1 MLRRLEGCAG
11 HGYDGV
17 RDGDVRDVNI
27 GDDGGSDE
35 DGVDD
40 SDVSGSGL
48 GAARSGPGVGIEHVD
63 FGALTGV
70 RRTDADPAVDNRQ
83 RSEARVRPRI
93 LFKPL
98 HAVAVILLLSCA
110 LCASL
115 TMLVHQAANYQR
127 AQSGAAQTSKTK
139 VAGSSA
145 AARQGSGTPD
155 ASASGQG
162 EQDAATPGR
171 SEGSTPPQ
179 QNGSQSGVSSS
190 SPTTSLINLNAASAD
205 ELDTLPGIGP
215 VMARRIIDYRSSHG
229 RFTSV
234 DQLLDVTGIGAKTL
248 DKIRDKVG
256 VS

>member
-1 MLRRLEGCAG
+1 
-11 HGYDGV
+11 
-17 RDGDVRDVNI
+17 
-27 GDDGGSDE
+27 
-35 DGVDD
+35 
-40 SDVSGSGL
+40 
-48 GAARSGPGVGIEHVD
+48 
-63 FGALTGV
+63 
-70 RRTDADPAVDNRQ
+70 
-83 RSEARVRPRI
+83 
-93 LFKPL
+93 
-98 HAVAVILLLSCA
+98 
-110 LCASL
+110 
-115 TMLVHQAANYQR
+115 MLVHQAANYQR